1 MSQTKINS
9 DIKVVTPEQ
18 MLEISGDK
26 KPLVE
31 LRDMSVSF
39 GYGKAEFKAVNNMNI
54 NIFEGEVLGLVGE
67 SGSGKSTTG
76 NAIAGIVDHKGTI
89 KVSDIVVPNVASKI
103 KGDVKKQM
111 VSTIQMIFQDPAA
124 SLNPFKNVEKVVS
137 EGLAN
142 TDSKRLLMKSF
153 DNKTIAA
160 LLKMLPS
167 GNLKDE
173 LTSFGKK
180 ELAENLENKQYE
192 TIKEILYTKPIEILS
207 QTANK
212 EATTFLEA
220 RLFEREK
227 YFEGKTSKK
236 HIARKMVIETLKSV
250 GLSERVLSRY
260 PLEFSGGQQQRI
272 GISRAI
278 ILNPKL
284 LIADEPIAALDV
296 SIQAQVINI
305 LNELRESLNLTI
317 LFIAHDLRMVE
328 YISDRIAVMYKGVI
342 VEIGETSEIARNPIH
357 PYTKM
362 LMDAVPSIDRKKGSL
377 IGYMYNP
384 NIHDYSVN
392 KPEWVQIKNKNH
404 FVLGHLNEVDDWV
417 NKRWANYVEAAED
430 FVEIAE
436 QEPEQEVT
444 VEEKPIEVQEV
455 KNIAEEKSSEN
466 N

>member
-1 MSQTKINS
+1 MSQQKLNS
-9 DIKVVTPEQ
+9 DIKIVTPEQ
-18 MLEISGDK
+18 MLEINGDK

-31 LRDMSVSF
+31 LRNMTVSF

-54 NIFEGEVLGLVGE
+54 NILEGEVLGLVGE

-76 NAIAGIVDHKGTI
+76 NAIAGIVDHAGTI
-89 KVSDIVVPNVASKI
+89 KVSDITVPNASSKI
-103 KGDVKKQM
+103 KGEIKKKM

-142 TDSKRLLMKSF
+142 TDSKKLLMKSF
-153 DNKTIAA
+153 DNKTISA
-160 LLKMLPS
+160 LLKMLSS

-173 LTSFGKK
+173 LTKFSKK
-180 ELAENLENKQYE
+180 DLATNLDNKQYE
-192 TIKEILYTKPIEILS
+192 VIKELLYTKPIELLKQS
-207 QTANK
+207 ANK
-212 EATTFLEA
+212 TDKEIVTFLEA

-250 GLSERVLSRY
+250 GLSERVLSRF

-305 LNELRESLNLTI
+305 LNDLKDSLNLTI

-384 NIHDYSVN
+384 SIHDYSVD
-392 KPEWVQIKNKNH
+392 KPE
-404 FVLGHLNEVDDWV
+404 
-417 NKRWANYVEAAED
+417 
-430 FVEIAE
+430 
-436 QEPEQEVT
+436 
-444 VEEKPIEVQEV
+444 
-455 KNIAEEKSSEN
+455 
-466 N
+466 